1 MADKSD
7 GESRRDERERV
18 QRISFQGMAATT
30 STLAALVVAIT
41 SAFTAI
47 RAFAL
52 SESAASQRVF
62 ERQLEACVE
71 LNNVTTQADAAN
83 QFFVS
88 SIVEASMTPGME
100 PPAAPGG
107 APAPAG
113 AQPAAAP
120 PADGRAVEQAMTS
133 MRQRF
138 DEAQTRAV
146 ALSSLSLRLRM
157 LLPTEQAAT
166 HVDTGIERSA
176 DAYDLVSAE
185 MESADGFTQ
194 ADMQRAS
201 ALWAQA
207 GQEWQAATRICQQHV
222 SAMARRGQVM

>member
-1 MADKSD
+1 MADKD
-7 GESRRDERERV
+7 GGEGRRDERERV

-88 SIVEASMTPGME
+88 SIVEASMTPGTQ
-100 PPAAPGG
+100 PPAAAG
-107 APAPAG
+107 APASASAPTLPSAEERR
-113 AQPAAAP
+113 AA
-120 PADGRAVEQAMTS
+120 DQAMTS

-157 LLPTEQAAT
+157 LLPTEEAAA
-166 HVDTGIERSA
+166 HVDTGVERSA

-207 GQEWQAATRICQQHV
+207 GQEWQAATRACQQHV